1 MFHLNYAIRT
11 APVPDDVLPWIL
23 RAQTRM
29 NDAIEWSN
37 DELNFAL
44 VDGKTV
50 RDTQSFPFVYTAR
63 GELDEVTAQTLLEN
77 GDHGRIPRATA
88 VGETE
93 VRTLWDFHLIAAF
106 LRVASERFPEILFS
120 LSDESCLL
128 LPVGAIRIQS
138 GKMSPYTNWLCSEY
152 EFIVNMSSDEEEGVV
167 ERACAQ
173 LKALKDGQCTT
184 DMPAAHGVLRQMNEI
199 GLDERDY
206 QGLSVGEVALKYVRR
221 LLAEML

>member
-23 RAQTRM
+23 RALARM

-37 DELNFAL
+37 DELHFAP

-63 GELDEVTAQTLLEN
+63 GELDEATAQTLLEN
-77 GDHGRIPRATA
+77 GNHGRIPDATA
-88 VGETE
+88 VGDTK
-93 VRTLWDFHLIAAF
+93 VRTLWDFHLIVAF
-106 LRVASERFPEILFS
+106 LLVASERFPEVLFS

-128 LPVGAIRIQS
+128 LPVGAIRTQS

-152 EFIVNMSSDEEEGVV
+152 EFYVEMSSDEEEGVA

-173 LKALKDGQCTT
+173 VKALQDAHCTT
-184 DMPAAHGVLRQMNEI
+184 DMPVAHRALWQMKEI